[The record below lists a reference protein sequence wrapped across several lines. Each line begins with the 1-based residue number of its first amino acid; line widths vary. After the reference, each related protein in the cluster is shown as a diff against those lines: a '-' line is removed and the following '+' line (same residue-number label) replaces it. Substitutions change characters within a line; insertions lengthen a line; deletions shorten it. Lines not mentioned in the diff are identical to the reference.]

1 MMNKD
6 DAKYEAVTG
15 VIWDIKRCPVPTGF
29 DARRVGPCIRRLL
42 ENLGY
47 TGPLTITAVG
57 ILTDV
62 SDDFLRAITSTGITL
77 DHVPYDYKSIV
88 TVIYNWTDS
97 NPPPANLMVISTA
110 FDRTVGELSLEGYNI
125 LRPFGYDP
133 LAFPSTNAE
142 ILWSNFLLA
151 DTEALGEDKCSGK
164 SESVPWVCSVCEDVD
179 GQGFDEFK
187 SHLSSRKHELEVSK
201 WFPEKQQHSAPSE
214 THAEEDQEEA
224 VEAGVESPLD
234 SHPKNSTT
242 MLSKQPKRKRKKR
255 ST

>member
-1 MMNKD
+1 MD

-88 TVIYNWTDS
+88 TVMYNWTDS
-97 NPPPANLMVISTA
+97 NPPPANLMKSS
-110 FDRTVGELSLEGYNI
+110 G
-125 LRPFGYDP
+125 
-133 LAFPSTNAE
+133 
-142 ILWSNFLLA
+142 

-179 GQGFDEFK
+179 GQGLDEFK
-187 SHLSSRKHELEVSK
+187 SHLSSQKHELEVSN

-214 THAEEDQEEA
+214 SHDEEDQEEA

-234 SHPKNSTT
+234 SHPNNSTT
-242 MLSKQPKRKRKKR
+242 MLRKQPKKKRKKR